1 MAQFTIRIPD
11 NLRDRIKAAAD
22 EDMRTM
28 NGEIE
33 WLLAASLNHRE
44 TGRTPGGGYVLTDDE
59 AAEVLRRSFGS
70 DPS

>member
-11 NLRDRIKAAAD
+11 DLRDRIKAASD

-33 WLLAASLNHRE
+33 WLLADALNHRE
-44 TGRTPGGGYVLTDDE
+44 
-59 AAEVLRRSFGS
+59 AAIKEKRR
-70 DPS
+70 